1 MLLTSNLLFM
11 FTPSYRIL
19 KSQFGRLFLGKAWG
33 HLAVLFTLALEG
45 PLFAQ
50 VPTPT
55 SILKQPVL
63 IPAAGLLSG
72 GSMELNLTVK
82 GSGSLYFS
90 WSKSSRVTTLAGSP
104 GLTGSTDGVTGV
116 SLTSGPVGIAYYDNA
131 LYVADCGNH
140 TIRKIDPATKGIS
153 TLAGIPGLE
162 GAQNGPLETATFSKP
177 FGVAVDASGNVYVS
191 DAGNHLIRKIAT
203 TGTVSTVA
211 GKAGLSGSK
220 NATGPDARF
229 NYPTGLAYDN
239 LSNSLFVA
247 DAGNHQIRMV
257 DISSGSVTIVAGTA
271 GFPGANDGTGASARF
286 KNPSGLA
293 MDGGTLYVADA
304 GNSSIRKVDLNTKA
318 VTTLAGVNGQIGD
331 KDGNGNAARFRGV
344 GGLAIDNGTLYV
356 GDTGNHT
363 VRKVSAS
370 GMVSTYAGVTL
381 KTGSLDSE
389 SASALMKNPLGM
401 ATDRLGNVYLADT
414 DNYTVRQIIPLA
426 TVGGSQTSSS
436 GTSFTISSSTLFL
449 KKAPVDESDTG
460 FYNCLVIGGSGS
472 VRSNSVYVQVNTL
485 PYITT
490 QPLSTTIVTGGSV
503 NLSTT
508 AVGTGTLSYQWRK
521 GGEPIK
527 SATQSSYSFVGKT
540 NGDSGSYDCLV
551 SNVAGYAI
559 TSPAIVVVNSTNAA
573 IVGGSFFLCVS
584 PQTGTVTYKSSNLP
598 PGLTLNTYT
607 GLLTGVPTKS
617 GSYAVTVQA
626 IDEALLTSNSLSF
639 SVAVAPLAPG
649 VTGTFTGIIDRSPI
663 NGDMGSSF
671 QLTTTPEG
679 SFSGSILTAGTSI
692 VTGGSTSVATG
703 TSAVSF
709 TGRLA
714 TSLGDS
720 KRATIKIVL
729 SKPEETNALI
739 LAGTLDSADNTLK
752 GTLTKGGTATA
763 AVTAWR
769 NAWADVP
776 GNAVKFKGPYSFY
789 LENKKGALKTK
800 TPQGYGFGTFEVN
813 SKTGALALAGTLPD
827 GTKFTQS
834 TLVSQAGVIPVYTSL
849 YNGKGTLTGILKIT
863 KGGFAPLDNTL
874 DPEPPDA
881 LPQLTW
887 KKHPIANDLLFS
899 EGFEPVSLTA
909 QGGIYTA
916 PPAGSR
922 LFGASAVNSPATNV
936 TITLWGDESD
946 APLSLPQTRRDLNI
960 SATGAVGISTTAP
973 LLTFTAVNLSTG
985 SFSGSLAT
993 SVKGRSAVFAGQIV
1007 GKGDE
1012 AVGYGYYLL
1021 SGTAGVAPQKSSGKV
1036 EFGKKPLP

>member
-1 MLLTSNLLFM
+1 M
-11 FTPSYRIL
+11 FTPSHIIL
-19 KSQFGRLFLGKAWG
+19 KSQFRRLFLGKAWG
-33 HLAVLFTLALEG
+33 HLAVLFTLAIEG
-45 PLFAQ
+45 PLGAE
-50 VPTPT
+50 VLTPT
-55 SILKQPVL
+55 AISAQPVL
-63 IPAAGLLSG
+63 APASGLLIG
-72 GSMELNLTVK
+72 GSMELKLTVK
-82 GSGSLYFS
+82 GSGTLSYA
-90 WSKSSRVTTLAGSP
+90 WSKSSTVTTLAGSP
-104 GLTGSTDGVTGV
+104 GMNGSADGFTGV
-116 SLTSGPVGIAYYDNA
+116 SLTSGPVGIAFYDGT
-131 LYVADCGNH
+131 LYVADYGNH

-177 FGVAVDASGNVYVS
+177 FGVAVDDSGNVYVS

-203 TGTVSTVA
+203 TGTVSTIA

-229 NYPTGLAYDN
+229 NYPTGLAFGDSGKLY
-239 LSNSLFVA
+239 VA

-257 DISSGSVTIVAGTA
+257 DISSGSVTNVAGKA
-271 GFPGANDGTGASARF
+271 GFPGANDDTGDSARF

-293 MDGGTLYVADA
+293 IDGGTLYVADA
-304 GNSSIRKVDLNTKA
+304 GNSSIRKVDLTTKM
-318 VTTLAGVNGQIGD
+318 VTTLAGVSGQIGD

-344 GGLAIDNGTLYV
+344 GGLAIDTNGNLYV

-381 KTGSLDSE
+381 KTESLDSE

-401 ATDRLGNVYLADT
+401 ATDSLGNVYLADT
-414 DNYTVRQIIPLA
+414 DNYTVRQIIPSA
-426 TVGGSQTSSS
+426 TVGDSFNPTSSS

-449 KKAPVDESDTG
+449 KKAHVDESDTG
-460 FYNCLVIGGSGS
+460 FYNCLVTGGSGS
-472 VRSNSVYVQVNTL
+472 ARSNSVYVQVNTL

-508 AVGTGTLSYQWRK
+508 AVGSGTLSYQWRK

-573 IVGGSFFLCVS
+573 IVGGPFLLSVS

-598 PGLTLNTYT
+598 PGLTLDSYT
-607 GLLTGVPTKS
+607 GILTGVPTKS

-639 SVAVAPLAPG
+639 SVAVAPLTPG
-649 VTGTFTGIIDRSPI
+649 VTGTFTGIIQR
-663 NGDMGSSF
+663 NGTLNGNMGSYF
-671 QLTTTPEG
+671 QLTTTPDG
-679 SFSGSILTAGTSI
+679 SFSGSIVTAGT
-692 VTGGSTSVATG
+692 ATIPLK
-703 TSAVSF
+703 
-709 TGRLA
+709 GRVA

-720 KRATIKIVL
+720 KRARIKLVL

-739 LAGTLDSADNTLK
+739 LAASLDSADNTLK
-752 GTLTKGGTATA
+752 GTLTLGGTATA
-763 AVTAWR
+763 SVNAWR
-769 NAWADVP
+769 NAWAEVP

-789 LENKKGALKTK
+789 LENETGQAG
-800 TPQGYGFGTFEVN
+800 TPRGYGFGTFEVN
-813 SKTGALALAGTLPD
+813 SKTGALALAVTLPD
-827 GTKFTQS
+827 GTKLSQS
-834 TLVSQAGVIPVYTSL
+834 TFVAQSGFVPVYASL
-849 YNGKGTLTGILKIT
+849 YKEKGTLTGILKIT

-874 DPEPPDA
+874 SDPEPTDA
-881 LPQLTW
+881 LPKLTW
-887 KKHPIANDLLFS
+887 KKKQALASENDLLFPS
-899 EGFEPVSLTA
+899 GFEAFPLTA
-909 QGGIYTA
+909 KGGIYAA

-922 LFGASAVNSPATNV
+922 LFGAAAGNTPNV
-936 TITLWGDESD
+936 TITLSGDESD
-946 APLSLPQTRRDLNI
+946 APLPTTRRDLNI
-960 SATGAVGISTTAP
+960 SATGALGVSTTSP
-973 LLTFTAVNLSTG
+973 LLTLSAVNLKNG
-985 SFSGSLAT
+985 GFSGSLAT
-993 SVKGRSAVFAGQIV
+993 LNTRSAAFSGQIV
-1007 GKGDE
+1007 GKGDD
-1012 AVGYGYYLL
+1012 AVGYGFYLI
-1021 SGTAGVAPQKSSGKV
+1021 SGTANVTGQKSSGKV
-1036 EFGKKPLP
+1036 IFQKKAP